1 MVFLL
6 SEICYSF
13 ISIARQKET
22 NIKNQEYFKNLR
34 EKKIEHTDKTEAPN
48 KSEDNPDTTVTLM
61 SLETEQLLLA
71 KLENFEKTSC
81 LKIKSFAFLCCYP
94 YRNEYKIFIFYYKKY
109 KGKDFTTYI
118 NELRINYILE
128 KLNTEPVYRQ
138 YKISTLAE
146 DAGFSSHSKFATILK
161 VLRMF
166 LHLILLNI

>member
-94 YRNEYKIFIFYYKKY
+94 YRNEYKIFIFYYK
-109 KGKDFTTYI
+109 
-118 NELRINYILE
+118 
-128 KLNTEPVYRQ
+128 NT
-138 YKISTLAE
+138 KAKTL
-146 DAGFSSHSKFATILK
+146 L
-161 VLRMF
+161 
-166 LHLILLNI
+166 LI

>member
-71 KLENFEKTSC
+71 KLENFENDK
-81 LKIKSFAFLCCYP
+81 LFKDKKFRFL
-94 YRNEYKIFIFYYKKY
+94 
-109 KGKDFTTYI
+109 
-118 NELRINYILE
+118 
-128 KLNTEPVYRQ
+128 
-138 YKISTLAE
+138 
-146 DAGFSSHSKFATILK
+146 
-161 VLRMF
+161 M
-166 LHLILLNI
+166 LLPI